1 MVGGL
6 YAWEFARDGRELRVR
21 VDGQLTFNTTIP
33 MIDAALSGYGI
44 AYVPEDLVGRHVA
57 EGRLVLLLDEW
68 SPRFSGYHLYYPSRR
83 QMPLA
88 LRRPSNAAATVQR
101 IKADAEPSCPSDC
114 SHRPIPAPT

>member
-1 MVGGL
+1 MGGL

-44 AYVPEDLVGRHVA
+44 AYVPEDLVSRHVVA
-57 EGRLVLLLDEW
+57 GRLVLLLDAW

-83 QMPLA
+83 QMTPALTVIVEA
-88 LRRPSNAAATVQR
+88 LRYR
-101 IKADAEPSCPSDC
+101 D
-114 SHRPIPAPT
+114 PA